1 MKRRG
6 TIGIVVAMIMMS
18 IIGWTAKPRVAAAK
32 GHVSR
37 VDLEATGSRTRVT
50 VFTSELLEATAHPFG
65 AKVPRLI
72 VDVNGE
78 WVPLVKGL
86 HQTMAGK
93 GPLVDQLR
101 IGAYRR
107 GVTRLVLYLNDDE
120 IEWKTQSLSKPNRVV
135 IEIRRKDGKGKER
148 VPAISSDTHR
158 APGQRATRTFVM
170 PPTFVTPPKGMVA
183 AKPVQVE
190 PPPRS
195 QSPGVAIARGIG
207 DSNVMRG
214 MTPRLDRLAARPE
227 DKPGLRRRM
236 PVARTEAAPAKAVAS
251 KVAPAK
257 AVPSEEDAVPAKNL
271 ADGSKTL
278 TRMLG
283 LKLRRVIID
292 AGHGGHDVGTTGP
305 TGFTEK
311 ELVLDVALRLGD
323 LIRNRLGAE
332 VLQTRSDDTYV
343 GLGERTRFANEHE
356 GDLFISVHAN
366 ASRDDEAA
374 GVETY
379 YLNFTNSAD
388 AIQVASRENAT
399 SDRSIGELND
409 LVKKIALKDKVTES
423 REFASYVQSSMQTY
437 ATKVSGQ
444 IPDRGVKK
452 ALFVV
457 LIGAKMPS
465 ILSEIGFLSN
475 PKEEARMKRPEYRQK
490 IAEAL
495 FQGVQKYAGT
505 LSRVQVAKRAGQGS
519 TDE

>member
-1 MKRRG
+1 MKRLG
-6 TIGIVVAMIMMS
+6 TTGIVLAMMMTS
-18 IIGWTAKPRVAAAK
+18 IIGWTAKPRVAVAK
-32 GHVSR
+32 SHVSK

-50 VFTSELLEATAHPFG
+50 VFTSELLEASAHPFG

-72 VDVNGE
+72 VDINGE

-93 GPLVDQLR
+93 GPLVDRLR

-107 GVTRLVLYLNDDE
+107 GVTRLVLYLNDEE

-148 VPAISSDTHR
+148 APAISSDTHR
-158 APGQRATRTFVM
+158 AGGKRATRTLVM
-170 PPTFVTPPKGMVA
+170 PPREVPNPKA
-183 AKPVQVE
+183 AQVE
-190 PPPRS
+190 PPLRS
-195 QSPGVAIARGIG
+195 QSPGVAIAREIG
-207 DSNVMRG
+207 ESNVMRG

-236 PVARTEAAPAKAVAS
+236 PVTHSEAPVAA
-251 KVAPAK
+251 KVAPSKPVVKTA
-257 AVPSEEDAVPAKNL
+257 PPEEDAVPAKNL

-332 VLQTRSDDTYV
+332 VLQTRSDDSYV

-423 REFASYVQSSMQTY
+423 REFAGYVQSSMQSY
-437 ATKVSGQ
+437 ATKVSGP